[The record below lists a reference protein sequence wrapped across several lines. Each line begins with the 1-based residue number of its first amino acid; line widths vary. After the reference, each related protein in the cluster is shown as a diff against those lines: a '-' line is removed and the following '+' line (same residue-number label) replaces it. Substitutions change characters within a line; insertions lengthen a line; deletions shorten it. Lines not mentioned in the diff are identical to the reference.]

1 MKKMIP
7 ALLAA
12 SLLLAAAAAVFRL
25 EPAAADKLPYS
36 DISASYAQDAIIRLH
51 ADNVMKGTSES
62 LFSPSRSITRAE
74 FMTTLTR
81 IFRVEPAASA
91 IPAYRDVPK
100 NAWYYGTIQ
109 AATELGLTEGMGD
122 GIFKPDQPL
131 TRQEAAAW
139 LVRAL
144 KQTPASA
151 GVQTGYKDEAA
162 IAVWAKPYIGSISQL
177 GLMQGSGGMFYPA
190 QAITRQETA
199 VILDRLLQDNRWTE
213 AIAASVNPAP
223 IQIGWQYG
231 QSTEAYQ
238 KSILQSSVN
247 VLAPRWYFLEKTG
260 KISDSSVPSLVTWAQ
275 NNGKQVWAMVGN
287 RFDQET
293 THKLLASSSLSSDAI
308 QSLKSYVQK
317 YGLDGINVDFENVA
331 AADRDL
337 FAAFIARLAKEL
349 HSVSAVL
356 SVDLPPD
363 LGSDWSD
370 AYNYAELAKS
380 ADYLVIMAYDEH
392 WSGYTAGSVTS
403 LGWVQKHLDKL
414 LAKIPADQLILGMPL
429 YTRDWSLGGS
439 GTTLSSEDI
448 SLPEQNNRISRY
460 GGTPKWNDAA
470 GQYILEYRKNGT
482 QHKIWL
488 EDARS
493 LSEKYRLGA
502 NYGVAGYAYWHIG
515 GESPDVWTSLKN
527 AEKYEGYYFK

>member
-1 MKKMIP
+1 MKKIIP
-7 ALLAA
+7 ALLAV
-12 SLLLAAAAAVFRL
+12 SLLLAAAVSRL
-25 EPAAADKLPYS
+25 EPAAADKLPYT
-36 DISASYAQDAIIRLH
+36 DIAASYAQDAMIRLH
-51 ADNVMKGTSES
+51 ADGVMKGTSPT
-62 LFSPSRSITRAE
+62 LFSPNRSITRAE
-74 FMTTLTR
+74 FMTTLIR

-91 IPAYRDVPK
+91 VPAYRDVPK
-100 NAWYYGTIQ
+100 SAWYYGTIQ
-109 AATELGLTEGMGD
+109 AATELGLTEGMGN
-122 GIFKPDQPL
+122 GLFKPDQPL

-144 KQTPASA
+144 KQTPSSA
-151 GVQTGYKDEAA
+151 GGVRTGYKDEAA
-162 IAVWAKPYIGSISQL
+162 IAVWAKPYIGSVSQL

-213 AIAASVNPAP
+213 AMAASANPAP

-260 KISDSSVPSLVTWAQ
+260 KISDSSVPSLVTWAK
-275 NNGKQVWAMVGN
+275 NNDKQVWAMVGN

-293 THKLLASSSLSSDAI
+293 THKLLASSSMSSNAI

-331 AADRDL
+331 GSDRDL
-337 FAAFIARLAKEL
+337 FTSFIAKLAKEL

-380 ADYLVIMAYDEH
+380 ADYLVLMAYDEH
-392 WSGYTAGSVTS
+392 WSGYTAGSVAS
-403 LGWVQKHLDKL
+403 LGWVGKHLDKL
-414 LAKIPADQLILGMPL
+414 LAKVPADRLILGMPL
-429 YTRDWSLGGS
+429 YTRDWSLSSS
-439 GTTLSSEDI
+439 GATLSSEDL
-448 SLPEQNNRISRY
+448 SLPEQNTRATQY
-460 GGTPKWNDAA
+460 GGMPKWDDAV
-470 GQYILEYRKNGT
+470 GQYTLEYRKNGT
-482 QHKIWL
+482 RHKIWL

-502 NYGVAGYAYWHIG
+502 RYGIAGYAYWHIG

-527 AEKYEGYYFK
+527 AERYEGYYFK